1 MIREKKRW
9 LLLKFDGRELSE
21 ADARRACNDAVLSF
35 LGESGASK
43 ANFKI
48 AVFRNGTALASC
60 SLASLEQVIASLALK
75 RFHEGKGI
83 AIRLVS
89 ISGSAKVLKDKNKIR

>member
-9 LLLKFDGRELSE
+9 LLLKFEGQELSD
-21 ADARRACNDAVLSF
+21 ADARRCCNDAILSF

-43 ANFKI
+43 ANFKV
-48 AVFRNGTALASC
+48 ARYSKGVALASC
-60 SLASLEQVIASLALK
+60 SLASLEPVIAALALK

-83 AIRLVS
+83 AIRLIS
-89 ISGSAKVLKDKNKIR
+89 ISGSAKVLKNKIR